1 MIARRNAH
9 LGWWL
14 LLIGLVGLL
23 AACGGDATTSA
34 EPTAVAEATT
44 VPTSEPAVEPTLI
57 VSTPVT
63 VTTPSLAAISVG
75 VNAQFKP
82 FVYHD
87 EQGRLV
93 GFDVDLI
100 DALAKAGNFEVG
112 FVDLPLEELLAQ
124 VESGDLDVG
133 ISAITITPERQALL
147 NFSEPYF
154 GQGQAAVSYFSGGQG
169 MAVRLDNLAIT
180 GTLSLSETVRV
191 GVKSGTT
198 GATLAAETPAELV
211 EFPEAEP
218 ALAALSAGEVDAII
232 LDVPVIVNYIKTN
245 PTAGIKLAGRPLTE
259 EQYGIAVSPANPA
272 ALESINAALAQIQAD
287 GTFDAIMQYWFG
299 SP

>member
-23 AACGGDATTSA
+23 AACGGGNSAPA
-34 EPTAVAEATT
+34 EPTVVAEVATAT
-44 VPTSEPAVEPTLI
+44 NAPAVEPTLI
-57 VSTPVT
+57 ISTPVT
-63 VTTPSLAAISVG
+63 VTTPSLTAISVG

-82 FVYHD
+82 FAYHD
-87 EQGRLV
+87 EQDRLA
-93 GFDVDLI
+93 GFDIELI
-100 DALAKAGNFEVG
+100 DALANAGNFEVG
-112 FVDLPLEELLAQ
+112 FVDLPFDELLTQ
-124 VESGDLDVG
+124 VESGELDAA
-133 ISAITITPERQALL
+133 ISAITITPERQAQV

-169 MAVRLDNLAIT
+169 MAVRLDNMAIT
-180 GTLSLSETVRV
+180 GTLSLSETARV

-198 GATLAAETPAELV
+198 GAVLAAETPAEIV

-218 ALAALSAGEVDAII
+218 ALVALAAGDVDAII

-259 EQYGIAVSPANPA
+259 EHYGIAVSKDNPA
-272 ALESINAALAQIQAD
+272 ALEAINAALVQIQAD
-287 GTFDAIMQYWFG
+287 GTFDAIMQKWFG

>member
-1 MIARRNAH
+1 MIAKRSAY

-14 LLIGLVGLL
+14 LMVGLVMLL
-23 AACGGDATTSA
+23 AACGGGAAAPT
-34 EPTAVAEATT
+34 EPAVVAEAT
-44 VPTSEPAVEPTLI
+44 SEPLSVEPTLI
-57 VSTPVT
+57 LSTP
-63 VTTPSLAAISVG
+63 TTITAPSLAVLSVG

-82 FVYHD
+82 FVYYD
-87 EQGRLV
+87 DQGRLV

-100 DALAKAGNFEVG
+100 DALADAGNFEFG
-112 FVDLPLEELLAQ
+112 YVDLPLEELLAQ
-124 VESGDLDVG
+124 VERGEIDIA
-133 ISAITITPERQALL
+133 ISAITITPERQALF

-169 MAVRLDNLAIT
+169 MAVRVDTMTIT
-180 GTLSLSETVRV
+180 GTLSLSETARV

-198 GATLAAETPAELV
+198 GATLAAETPAEVV
-211 EFPEAEP
+211 EFSEAEP
-218 ALAALSAGEVDAII
+218 ALAALSAGEVEAVI
-232 LDVPVIVNYIKTN
+232 LDIPVIVNYIKTN

-259 EQYGIAVSPANPA
+259 EQYGIAISPTNST
-272 ALESINAALAQIQAD
+272 ALETINAALAQIQAD

>member
-1 MIARRNAH
+1 MIAKRSAY

-14 LLIGLVGLL
+14 LMVGLVMLL
-23 AACGGDATTSA
+23 AACGGGAAAPT
-34 EPTAVAEATT
+34 EPAVVAEAT
-44 VPTSEPAVEPTLI
+44 SEPLSVEPTLI
-57 VSTPVT
+57 LSTP
-63 VTTPSLAAISVG
+63 TTITAPSLAVLSVG

-82 FVYHD
+82 FVYYD

-100 DALAKAGNFEVG
+100 DALADAGNFEFG
-112 FVDLPLEELLAQ
+112 YVDLPLEELLAQ
-124 VESGDLDVG
+124 VERGEIDIA
-133 ISAITITPERQALL
+133 ISAITITPERQALF

-169 MAVRLDNLAIT
+169 MAVRVDNMTIT
-180 GTLSLSETVRV
+180 GTLSLSETARV

-198 GATLAAETPAELV
+198 GATLAAETPAEVV
-211 EFPEAEP
+211 EFSEAEP
-218 ALAALSAGEVDAII
+218 ALAALSAGEVEAVI
-232 LDVPVIVNYIKTN
+232 LDIPVIVNYIKTN

-259 EQYGIAVSPANPA
+259 EQYGIAISPTNST
-272 ALESINAALAQIQAD
+272 ALETINAALAQIQAD

>member
-1 MIARRNAH
+1 MIAKRSAY

-14 LLIGLVGLL
+14 LMVGLVMLL
-23 AACGGDATTSA
+23 AACGGGAAAPT
-34 EPTAVAEATT
+34 EPAVVAEAT
-44 VPTSEPAVEPTLI
+44 SEPLSVEPTLI
-57 VSTPVT
+57 LSTP
-63 VTTPSLAAISVG
+63 TTITAPSLAVLSVG

-82 FVYHD
+82 FVYYD
-87 EQGRLV
+87 DQGRLV

-100 DALAKAGNFEVG
+100 DALADAGNFEFG
-112 FVDLPLEELLAQ
+112 YVDLPLEELLAQ
-124 VESGDLDVG
+124 VERGEIDIA
-133 ISAITITPERQALL
+133 ISAITITPERQALF

-169 MAVRLDNLAIT
+169 MAVRVDNMTIT
-180 GTLSLSETVRV
+180 GTLSLSETARV

-198 GATLAAETPAELV
+198 GATLAAETPAEVV
-211 EFPEAEP
+211 EFSEAEP
-218 ALAALSAGEVDAII
+218 ALAALSAGEVEAVI
-232 LDVPVIVNYIKTN
+232 LDIPVIVNYIKTN

-259 EQYGIAVSPANPA
+259 EQYGIAISPTNST
-272 ALESINAALAQIQAD
+272 ALETINAALAQIQAD